1 MFSAPAGFGKTCA
14 LAALAR
20 ERTVADQ
27 AAAWLSLA
35 EEDDDPA
42 RFCRQLIEALGE
54 AVPQLGDDAQT
65 YLQNTM
71 RVPVVA
77 VIESLL
83 GDLDRYA
90 RPLLLVLDDL
100 HLVSNPDIF
109 TGLNRLVQYAPPGL
123 VLALGTRSQ
132 PALSLATWRAKG
144 LLLEIGLEELRL
156 GFEETREYLERSG
169 LYLDEPCLKALYGQT
184 EGWVVGVHLVSL
196 WLRQQPQVQE
206 MALLDGDK
214 QAVSAYLLAAVFER
228 LPGDLQEA
236 LLALGVASQLSGDL
250 ANALTGRQDG
260 QALLERL
267 ESMQLFLLP
276 LDRER
281 QWYRFHLLF
290 ADFLRNRLR
299 DSDPD
304 RFKQLHFNAS
314 LWFTNHHM
322 PTFAIEHACAAED
335 PEMIAALVD
344 GCGLELINRG
354 QLSLIYRWRKHV
366 PDEIAERYPI
376 LVLTDVWSRASDL
389 SLGEA
394 NRIIDELLARWG
406 ESRGDG
412 PMGDQ
417 YLSALAVKAVVALQ
431 KDDLELCIALA
442 RRVEVQLGQNA
453 AFLEVAVL
461 ITAALAQ
468 VVRGQGD
475 QARRLLGLAQQRNH
489 FLEGRYLDMQL
500 ANVEVILAL
509 EQGQVKQAQLLIERL
524 RQRARPLFEK
534 SRSALALPTIT
545 EALTAYYRI
554 ELDGL
559 EERLGWAL
567 GHVDVIN
574 PIDFYAQG
582 QICLAR
588 TQRLLGRP
596 KEALASLAAMQA
608 LASRNQSWRFFAQ
621 AMAEEINLILQD
633 SGPDR
638 LKRAEQRL
646 KSVDWNKMAAHYRN
660 MAFNPVNWSLGVSR
674 VRLLQGRGHFSE
686 ALHEITQLRGTLQ
699 PGWHGLQRLRLDIL
713 AALSYQRLGYQERA
727 NSLLG
732 ECLINAERE
741 GVRSLFIEEGDG
753 IRQLLQQLESTERQP
768 ALQTF
773 IRGLLGIWPGQGVRK
788 PQDALEEGLTE
799 REREVVR
806 LAAQGLSNEEIG
818 QRLSLALGT
827 VKWHLHN
834 IYEKLKVR
842 NRTQAIRRA
851 RELSLL

>member
-1 MFSAPAGFGKTCA
+1 MDAVQNPAAGSLSRSRIVPPQVPAEYSLRPAIRNLLDRNPHSRVLMFSAPAGFGKTCA

-27 AAAWLSLA
+27 AVAWLSLA

-196 WLRQQPQVQE
+196 WLRQQPQAQE

-406 ESRGDG
+406 ESR
-412 PMGDQ
+412 
-417 YLSALAVKAVVALQ
+417 
-431 KDDLELCIALA
+431 
-442 RRVEVQLGQNA
+442 
-453 AFLEVAVL
+453 
-461 ITAALAQ
+461 
-468 VVRGQGD
+468 
-475 QARRLLGLAQQRNH
+475 
-489 FLEGRYLDMQL
+489 
-500 ANVEVILAL
+500 
-509 EQGQVKQAQLLIERL
+509 
-524 RQRARPLFEK
+524 
-534 SRSALALPTIT
+534 
-545 EALTAYYRI
+545 
-554 ELDGL
+554 
-559 EERLGWAL
+559 
-567 GHVDVIN
+567 
-574 PIDFYAQG
+574 
-582 QICLAR
+582 
-588 TQRLLGRP
+588 
-596 KEALASLAAMQA
+596 
-608 LASRNQSWRFFAQ
+608 
-621 AMAEEINLILQD
+621 
-633 SGPDR
+633 
-638 LKRAEQRL
+638 
-646 KSVDWNKMAAHYRN
+646 
-660 MAFNPVNWSLGVSR
+660 

-799 REREVVR
+799 REREVVC

>member
-27 AAAWLSLA
+27 AVAWLSLA

-169 LYLDEPCLKALYGQT
+169 LYLDEPCLKALYSQT

-468 VVRGQGD
+468 VGRGQGD

-534 SRSALALPTIT
+534 SRSALALPT
-545 EALTAYYRI
+545 L
-554 ELDGL
+554 
-559 EERLGWAL
+559 
-567 GHVDVIN
+567 
-574 PIDFYAQG
+574 P
-582 QICLAR
+582 AR
-588 TQRLLGRP
+588 
-596 KEALASLAAMQA
+596 
-608 LASRNQSWRFFAQ
+608 
-621 AMAEEINLILQD
+621 
-633 SGPDR
+633 
-638 LKRAEQRL
+638 
-646 KSVDWNKMAAHYRN
+646 
-660 MAFNPVNWSLGVSR
+660 
-674 VRLLQGRGHFSE
+674 
-686 ALHEITQLRGTLQ
+686 
-699 PGWHGLQRLRLDIL
+699 
-713 AALSYQRLGYQERA
+713 
-727 NSLLG
+727 
-732 ECLINAERE
+732 
-741 GVRSLFIEEGDG
+741 
-753 IRQLLQQLESTERQP
+753 
-768 ALQTF
+768 
-773 IRGLLGIWPGQGVRK
+773 
-788 PQDALEEGLTE
+788 
-799 REREVVR
+799 
-806 LAAQGLSNEEIG
+806 
-818 QRLSLALGT
+818 
-827 VKWHLHN
+827 
-834 IYEKLKVR
+834 
-842 NRTQAIRRA
+842 
-851 RELSLL
+851 